1 MYKAFK
7 SDQSIKD
14 LKFEKC
20 PFFHEIYKVDGSQE
34 SMTDTL
40 SALET
45 KLIEFGM
52 EESSAN
58 NFKFSIYEAIQNAQ
72 QHGYDKTGESVIVT
86 ALFSKPRYM
95 VSVVSRGDVPLD
107 FAIIEDQIKDQDFLK
122 FQNGKRGFKAMFKIC
137 DQLIVGID
145 NNYTDVLLEKIN

>member
-1 MYKAFK
+1 
-7 SDQSIKD
+7 
-14 LKFEKC
+14 
-20 PFFHEIYKVDGSQE
+20 
-34 SMTDTL
+34 MTDTL